1 MPGHHFELQIDLSN
15 SVTADTASHSRGAT
29 GARAIEVNRPR
40 NRKRAQGM
48 PDARC
53 TRGRLCSK
61 KAQASATKGTPQQPA
76 FPAQWFYGLYVISP
90 VTGLSCHRRL
100 ADRSARLS
108 ASVGAP
114 GPYDFAVRCNIN
126 RPLMLSVHRIPLP
139 TFVTIAK
146 RPSYRERDLH
156 VLNLIW
162 GQREAESFCARGWT
176 GFRAR
181 RFFCPTGKSL
191 CRFDASRRA
200 QRRHFAVSLP
210 SCGLPDQSSPAG

>member
-1 MPGHHFELQIDLSN
+1 MDIASPPSFEFQMSFSN
-15 SVTADTASHSRGAT
+15 NVTADTASHSRGAT
-29 GARAIEVNRPR
+29 GARVIEANRPR

-114 GPYDFAVRCNIN
+114 GPHDFAVRCNIN
-126 RPLMLSVHRIPLP
+126 RPLTLSVHRIPLP
-139 TFVTIAK
+139 TFVTTAK
-146 RPSYRERDLH
+146 RPSYRERD
-156 VLNLIW
+156 
-162 GQREAESFCARGWT
+162 GDS
-176 GFRAR
+176 
-181 RFFCPTGKSL
+181 
-191 CRFDASRRA
+191 CRFDLGSSRSDLFSHERLDRFSE
-200 QRRHFAVSLP
+200 RRGDLP
-210 SCGLPDQSSPAG
+210 VGQITVPV